1 MAIENSNQKRFALLA
16 DVAEKYYQEGKDQS
30 EIAREVGVTR
40 SMISRMLTEA
50 RSRGIVEIRINRPVN
65 SNHELED
72 ALRTRFGIESVFVVA
87 VEDSRVDRLLQVLG
101 WAGAEVLKKYLKAD
115 SVVGVAWGSS
125 VSAVVDAVRTAG
137 GLSVKII
144 QLVGAQGA
152 KNAEYDGHALVTRL
166 AEKLGGEGY
175 FLNAPCLCQTPEIAI
190 SMRETRGIRE
200 TIEMGKQSDIALV
213 GIGTTET
220 EYSSFYLSG
229 LLTEEELSV
238 IRLNGVV
245 GDVAGNYYYR
255 DGSAYIDPFLSRM
268 ITIHREDLV
277 RIPVRIGIAG
287 GPGKVEAIR
296 AALSSRLV
304 NSLVT
309 DSITAQQVLDGNSI

>member
-1 MAIENSNQKRFALLA
+1 MAIENSAQKRSTVLA
-16 DVAEKYYQEGKDQS
+16 DVAEKYYLEGKDQS

-65 SNHELED
+65 SDHELEE
-72 ALRTRFGIESVFVVA
+72 ALRTRFGVESVFVAA
-87 VEDSRVDRLLQVLG
+87 VEDSRADRLLHVLG

-125 VSAVVDAVRTAG
+125 VSAVVDAVQAAG

-175 FLNAPCLCQTPEIAI
+175 FLNAPCLCQTPEIAA

-229 LLTEEELSV
+229 LLTEEELSA
-238 IRLNGVV
+238 IRRNGVV

-255 DGSAYIDPFLSRM
+255 DGSAYMDPFLSRM
-268 ITIHREDLV
+268 ITIRREDLV

-309 DSITAQQVLDGNSI
+309 DSVTARQVLEGNSI